1 MPGRVPMFIHEI
13 AEEFSEL
20 ALHKNISFSIGAE
33 TTRGEVWFDRQVLE
47 KIIINLLSNSFKY
60 TQHNGLVELQVLDS
74 LEGFRPEYKNELII
88 QNNQSDG
95 PFIYFRIADNGIGIS
110 KESILHLFER
120 YYRVSDTHLGSGIG
134 LAFVKTLTQL
144 HKGNIYV
151 YSERNKGTEIVVAIP
166 YQKDAYDLSERWINS
181 NEAAEP
187 LAVSGAVRLVPELNE
202 KKPGIVSN
210 KYLILVADDNP
221 ELRSFLKET
230 LEQQYRIIEASDGK
244 EALAKTEEFFPDVV
258 ITDIMMPGMNGIE
271 YCRQARLNP
280 EIAHIPIILLTAKDG
295 IESRI
300 EGTQTGADHYFSKP
314 IRMEL
319 LELTLRNILSQK
331 EKFKEYYRKDLHAEI
346 KDLAHS
352 TKDKQFLEDL
362 IALIELNLAKPEMD
376 IEYVCQQVGMSRTK
390 LYNKIKNITGQ
401 PIGDFIRTIRLRKA
415 AALLTD
421 GELSMLEVMYS
432 VGIQTQSY
440 FSKAFKQEFGKTP
453 TQYVNELELRK

>member
-1 MPGRVPMFIHEI
+1 
-13 AEEFSEL
+13 
-20 ALHKNISFSIGAE
+20 
-33 TTRGEVWFDRQVLE
+33 
-47 KIIINLLSNSFKY
+47 
-60 TQHNGLVELQVLDS
+60 
-74 LEGFRPEYKNELII
+74 
-88 QNNQSDG
+88 
-95 PFIYFRIADNGIGIS
+95 
-110 KESILHLFER
+110 
-120 YYRVSDTHLGSGIG
+120 
-134 LAFVKTLTQL
+134 
-144 HKGNIYV
+144 
-151 YSERNKGTEIVVAIP
+151 
-166 YQKDAYDLSERWINS
+166 
-181 NEAAEP
+181 
-187 LAVSGAVRLVPELNE
+187 
-202 KKPGIVSN
+202 
-210 KYLILVADDNP
+210 
-221 ELRSFLKET
+221 
-230 LEQQYRIIEASDGK
+230 
-244 EALAKTEEFFPDVV
+244 
-258 ITDIMMPGMNGIE
+258 MMPGMNGIE